1 MKTNLYEKLQK
12 QIIITGLMIAFIPL
26 ALTGTII
33 YFQFAGMFQD
43 KIETQ
48 MRYRSRAQAEA
59 VDLFLKERTAILTAM
74 ADTHLFHEL
83 LQENKLAQLF
93 KIMNQRA
100 GAFMDLG
107 VIEAS
112 GIQQAYVGPYNLKGA
127 DYYSQQ
133 WFAEVM
139 SKGLYI
145 SDVYMGYRNMP
156 HFIIAVRRQENDTIW
171 ILRATVDSDIFEG
184 IVRSAKI
191 GKTGDAYIVNRE
203 GIFQTP
209 PRFHGKILDPSG
221 IDPNLFG
228 RGTTLLDL
236 EKEGG
241 KPQLCAGSWLAND
254 KWLLIISEVKAEEA
268 KGLIQARN
276 IEIGVMVIGAIL
288 IVVAT
293 IFATRRTIHLL
304 EYTDSKVSRLNAQ
317 LVQSDKLAA
326 LGKMAAG
333 IAHEINNPLAV
344 IIQKTGWM
352 EDLLEEEEFQNSKNL
367 EELKKSIQKIE
378 FHVERARKVVHSM
391 LGYARRMEPRQE
403 DVDVYDTLN
412 QTIALLEN
420 YARLSNIRITIES
433 AEDLPIIAGDQ
444 GQLQQVFMNLL
455 SNAIDAVGKDGII
468 KVITEKTASQ
478 IIVRV
483 IDNGPGIPK
492 DRQKKVFEPF
502 FTTKHGGDKGMGL
515 GLWISY
521 TIMEKMGG
529 SLTFV
534 STEGKGT
541 TFNVQI
547 PIVIPEKK

>member
-1 MKTNLYEKLQK
+1 MKTVLYVRFQQK
-12 QIIITGLMIAFIPL
+12 IIITCLLIAFIPL
-26 ALTGTII
+26 LLTGIII
-33 YFQFAGMFQD
+33 YFQFAGMYQE
-43 KIETQ
+43 KIEAQ
-48 MRYRSRAQAEA
+48 MRYRSRAQAET

-74 ADTHLFHEL
+74 ADTHLFDTI
-83 LQENKLAQLF
+83 LQENKLAQIF

-100 GAFMDLG
+100 GAFTDLG
-107 VIEAS
+107 VIDAS
-112 GIQQAYVGPYNLKGA
+112 GIQRAYVGPFNLKGY
-127 DYYSQQ
+127 DYHSQH

-156 HFIIAVRRQENDTIW
+156 HFIIAVRRQENDTVW
-171 ILRATVDSDIFEG
+171 ILRATIDSDIFEG
-184 IVRSAKI
+184 IVRSAQI
-191 GKTGDAYIVNRE
+191 GRTGDAYIINRE
-203 GIFQTP
+203 GIYQTP
-209 PRFHGKILDPSG
+209 PRFSSKILDRSSV
-221 IDPNLFG
+221 DPNLFG
-228 RGTTLLDL
+228 RGTTLLGFERGDRHPRL
-236 EKEGG
+236 F
-241 KPQLCAGSWLAND
+241 AGSWLAND
-254 KWLLIISEVKAEEA
+254 KWLLIISEEKAEET
-268 KGLIQARN
+268 KGLVNTRN
-276 IEIGVMVIGAIL
+276 IEIGVMAFGVL
-288 IVVAT
+288 IIIIAT
-293 IFATRRTIHLL
+293 ILATRQTIHQL
-304 EYTDSKVSRLNAQ
+304 ESADLKMSRMNAQ

-352 EDLLEEEEFQNSKNL
+352 EDLLEEEEFQNSNNIQ
-367 EELKKSIQKIE
+367 ELKKSVKKIE

-391 LGYARRMEPRQE
+391 LGYARRMEPRLE
-403 DVDVYDTLN
+403 DVDVNDTLH

-420 YARLSNIRITIES
+420 YARLNNIQIKMES
-433 AEDLPIIAGDQ
+433 EVDLPVIASDQ

-468 KVITEKTASQ
+468 RVTSEKTTSM
-478 IIVRV
+478 IIIRV

-492 DRQKKVFEPF
+492 EKQKKIFEPF
-502 FTTKHGGDKGMGL
+502 FTTKHSGQGMGM

-541 TFNVQI
+541 TFNVNI
-547 PIVIPEKK
+547 PIIIPEKK